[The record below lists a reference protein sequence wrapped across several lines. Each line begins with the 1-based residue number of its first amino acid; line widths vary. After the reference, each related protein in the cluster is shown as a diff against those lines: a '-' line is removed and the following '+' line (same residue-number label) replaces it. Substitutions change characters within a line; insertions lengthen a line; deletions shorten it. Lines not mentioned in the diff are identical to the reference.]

1 MTKPFIVDPRRTVA
15 RAENQVGEI
24 FAAIRL
30 AEPVGKR
37 ELGIAA
43 DGGER
48 VQRALAVRR
57 VNENIQVLRVAPDA
71 GVALERIRA
80 ADEKRYARLAQ
91 RRQHARSEERRV
103 GKE

>member
-15 RAENQVGEI
+15 RRENQAGKI

-57 VNENIQVLRVAPDA
+57 VNENIQVLCVAPDA

-80 ADEKRYARLAQ
+80 ADEKRYAR
-91 RRQHARSEERRV
+91 SEEHTS
-103 GKE
+103 EFQSHSFISY